1 MLLAVWTPEAP
12 GSCGGGACCVCIA
25 MVACLR
31 SCNSCSILSILSH
44 LSASCLSFFSLSSLS
59 PLSLLP
65 LPSLLLS
72 PGFVLSRSL
81 LSCLVLLHAVASLA
95 LERSPPNPTL
105 LCFHFPPLAPAPSV
119 RRGLAPDFAAEV
131 EHSHLSSF
139 DALSPFAAAPLSIIS
154 GIWISSVKQLH
165 KNTRTS
171 IRAMQRSLVQL
182 HADGHTY
189 LCNRS

>member
-1 MLLAVWTPEAP
+1 MLLAVRIPEAS
-12 GSCGGGACCVCIA
+12 GSCGGGACIA

-31 SCNSCSILSILSH
+31 SCNSCSILSIPSH
-44 LSASCLSFFSLSSLS
+44 LSASWLSFFSLSSLS
-59 PLSLLP
+59 PPSLLP

-81 LSCLVLLHAVASLA
+81 FSCLVSLHPVASFA

-105 LCFHFPPLAPAPSV
+105 LCFRFPPLAPAPSV

-154 GIWISSVKQLH
+154 GIWISSAKQLH
-165 KNTRTS
+165 QNTRTS